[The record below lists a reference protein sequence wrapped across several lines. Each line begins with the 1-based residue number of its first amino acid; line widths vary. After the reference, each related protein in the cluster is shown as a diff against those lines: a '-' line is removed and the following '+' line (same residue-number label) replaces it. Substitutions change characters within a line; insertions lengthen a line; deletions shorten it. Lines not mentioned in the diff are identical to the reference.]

1 MGSRNSF
8 IINALI
14 EVIYQWNDRQ
24 VIPTIK
30 NILMQGVQGN
40 ELLGYFDTNDIARA
54 LTEMEEDG

>member
-1 MGSRNSF
+1 MGNRNSF

-14 EVIYQWNDRQ
+14 NVIYQWNEQQ
-24 VIPTIK
+24 VIPTIQQ
-30 NILMQGVQGN
+30 ILNEGVESN

>member
-24 VIPTIK
+24 LIPTIK

-40 ELLGYFDTNDIARA
+40 ELRGYFDTNDIARA
-54 LTEMEEDG
+54 LTEMEKDG

>member
-1 MGSRNSF
+1 MGNRNSF

-24 VIPTIK
+24 VIPTIQQ
-30 NILMQGVQGN
+30 ILNEGVESN
-40 ELLGYFDTNDIARA
+40 ELLGYFDTNDIAKA